1 MPRVL
6 IAAFTLALGF
16 VALSRAQDK
25 TNPDRERTAGI
36 EQAILQIERETM
48 DAIKNKDAPA
58 LSRILADDFVL
69 RTPAGP
75 DLNKAEFLKL
85 ATSMPVKILSVKGD
99 GLKVS
104 IYGQT
109 AVLTGVQRST
119 TLSNDGQE
127 ESSAGAFTDIFV
139 KRRGRWLLVLAY
151 SVDLP
156 PAQKEPTPQLP
167 SGK

>member
-1 MPRVL
+1 MIRPL

-16 VALSRAQDK
+16 VAFARAQDRARQNHDPADK
-25 TNPDRERTAGI
+25 V
-36 EQAILQIERETM
+36 EQVILQIERETM
-48 DAIKNKDAPA
+48 EAIKNKDAGA

-85 ATSMPVKILSVKGD
+85 ATSIPVKILSVRGEN
-99 GLKVS
+99 LKVS
-104 IYGQT
+104 LYGQT

-119 TLSNDGQE
+119 TESHDGKE
-127 ESSAGAFTDIFV
+127 ETGLAAFTDIFV
-139 KRRGRWLLVLAY
+139 KRKGRWLLVLAY
-151 SVDLP
+151 SADLP

-167 SGK
+167 TRP

>member
-25 TNPDRERTAGI
+25 TKPGGERTGRI
-36 EQAILQIERETM
+36 EQIILQIERETM
-48 DAIKNKDAPA
+48 EAIKNKDAGA
-58 LSRILADDFVL
+58 LGRILADDFVL

-85 ATSMPVKILSVKGD
+85 ATSIPVKILSVRGEN
-99 GLKVS
+99 LKVS
-104 IYGQT
+104 VYGQT

-119 TLSNDGQE
+119 TEGDGGKE
-127 ESSAGAFTDIFV
+127 ETSAGAFTDIFV
-139 KRRGRWLLVLAY
+139 KRKGRWLLVLAY

-156 PAQKEPTPQLP
+156 PAPKEPTPQLP
-167 SGK
+167 TPK